1 LMDECRLVPDDIAQ
15 RVGKDRST
23 VTNFIRLLK
32 LPEKIQDGL
41 RKDKISMGHARALI
55 TLPSERTQLRMF
67 EKIVDGGLSVR
78 KVEEMVRSTQQPKK
92 KSSGVQQEDTH
103 SSASIQSLEERLRQ
117 ALGTKVKVHT
127 KGNGRGEIVVEFYSL
142 DDFDRLLDLFTSPEK

>member
-1 LMDECRLVPDDIAQ
+1 MY
-15 RVGKDRST
+15 
-23 VTNFIRLLK
+23 
-32 LPEKIQDGL
+32 
-41 RKDKISMGHARALI
+41 
-55 TLPSERTQLRMF
+55 

-78 KVEEMVRSTQQPKK
+78 KVEDMVRSKQQPKK
-92 KSSGVQQEDTH
+92 KSSGTQEDTH

-142 DDFDRLLDLFTSPEK
+142 DDFDRLLDLFTSTEK